1 MDKSRILLLALAL
14 LGRGALAQ
22 AVPPAPADGPPLTLA
37 ACYAEARQHYPL
49 LRQLALNDEQAA
61 ARITRLKTLQQIP
74 QVALNAQA
82 SYQTEVTRVPL
93 DLPGVALP
101 AVARDQYRLT
111 LDLSQN
117 LYDGGLTRQQQQ
129 QEQLGR
135 ATGNRQAEVGLYKVR
150 EQVDNLF
157 FGVLLTDETSR
168 LRQGLRT
175 DLLTRRTALAARQRY
190 GTATGQDLA
199 RLDAETLGLDQQVC
213 DLARQR
219 AMLLGQL
226 GELLGRLLP
235 PTTALELPAELPP
248 APPRPEWAL
257 YQQQRAQ
264 LAGQARLLDAR
275 LGPRLS
281 AFGQAGYGRPGLNF
295 FRNDLHAYG
304 LGGLR
309 LSWTLNGYTT
319 RRQDQ
324 QLLQLDAEAVAVQQ
338 QSFAQSQRVALV
350 AQQSAV
356 DRYRDLLTTD
366 QALITL
372 REKVRATS
380 AVQLAN
386 GIIGFA
392 DYFADAN
399 QLAQAQLNEQLHRLQ
414 LLQTQAAL
422 LSAQGGPAATDSAS
436 PTQP

>member
-1 MDKSRILLLALAL
+1 MDKSRILLLALLL
-14 LGRGALAQ
+14 LGRGAWAQ
-22 AVPPAPADGPPLTLA
+22 AVPSAPDGLPLTLA
-37 ACYAEARQHYPL
+37 ACYAEARQHYPM
-49 LRQLALNDEQAA
+49 LRQQALNDQQAA
-61 ARITRLKTLQQIP
+61 TNIARLKALQQLP

-82 SYQTEVTRVPL
+82 SYQSEVTRVPL
-93 DLPGVALP
+93 DLPGLTLP

-111 LDLSQN
+111 FDLSQN
-117 LYDGGLTRQQQQ
+117 LYDGGLTRQQQE

-135 ATGNRQAEVGLYKVR
+135 ATGNQQVEVSLYKVR

-157 FGVLLTDETSR
+157 FGVLLTDETTR
-168 LRQGLRT
+168 LRQGLRA

-199 RLDAETLGLDQQVC
+199 RLDAETLGLDQQVR

-219 AMLLGQL
+219 TMLLGQL
-226 GELLGRLLP
+226 GELLGRPLP
-235 PTTALELPAELPP
+235 PTTALELPTELPP
-248 APPRPEWAL
+248 APPRPEWVL

-275 LGPRLS
+275 LAPRLS

-295 FRNDLHAYG
+295 FRNDLHTFG

-309 LSWTLNGYTT
+309 LSWALNGYTT

-324 QLLQLDAEAVAVQQ
+324 QLLQLGAEAVAVQQ

-356 DRYRDLLTTD
+356 DRYRDQLTTD
-366 QALITL
+366 QALVAL
-372 REKVRATS
+372 RERVRATS

-399 QLAQAQLNEQLHRLQ
+399 QLTQAQLNEQLHRLQ
-414 LLQTQAAL
+414 LLQAQAAL
-422 LSAQGGPAATDSAS
+422 HSAQGGAVPADSIF